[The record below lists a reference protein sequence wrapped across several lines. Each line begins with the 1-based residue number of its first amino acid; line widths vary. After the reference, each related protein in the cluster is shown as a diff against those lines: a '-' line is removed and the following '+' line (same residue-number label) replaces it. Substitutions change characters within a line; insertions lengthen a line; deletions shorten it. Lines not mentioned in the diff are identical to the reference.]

1 MSKYLYLFV
10 AAIAT
15 LTGCTVEDS
24 GDVNQDKIW
33 TRYELFY
40 DANDDKTIAVARF
53 RFGGATG
60 TLLRLNEEASVSF
73 NGEAMAYNDWYFG
86 HTLEFAGWVDSGTF
100 VYQDLDDLT
109 FTNTVYPY
117 DSIAFPAGFDTITKS
132 SANTLTWNGSPLAA
146 DEVVGL
152 FVGSWT
158 WGDDALYVQ
167 SNDNATNIVLGTGQL
182 SNVPV
187 GPSTLFM
194 DRSTEVAVTEGT
206 SEGGLVVGKY
216 RAQNRIVQVVN

>member
-1 MSKYLYLFV
+1 MNRFLV
-10 AAIAT
+10 ALLLLAT
-15 LTGCTVEDS
+15 VFTGCNVEDS

-40 DANDDKTIAVARF
+40 DANDDKTVAVARF

-73 NGEAMAYNDWYFG
+73 NGQEMAYNDWYLG
-86 HTLEFAGWVDSGTF
+86 HTLEFAGWIDSGTF

-109 FTNTVYPY
+109 FTNTVNPY
-117 DSIAFPAGFDTITKS
+117 DSIGFPAGFDTITKS
-132 SANTLTWNGSPLAA
+132 SANTLVWDGNPLAA
-146 DEVVGL
+146 NEIVGL
-152 FVGSWT
+152 FVGSWV
-158 WGDDALYVQ
+158 WGDDALYLQ
-167 SNDNATNIVLGTGQL
+167 SNDNASNIVLGTSQL

-194 DRSTEVAVTEGT
+194 DRSTEVEVTEGT